1 MCTFS
6 ILVLPVRRYAMREA
20 LALIGEEGLE
30 KLWEKHKRL
39 HNELWAGLKEMGL
52 EPFVEDEKERL
63 VTVNCIKAR
72 TSLRLRASLSAFA
85 HVARKRAE
93 EHWERYLTVNLHPLF
108 LHQCC
113 AYMGQDD
120 LLAHAILCSYS
131 RYEAPAT
138 HHSMP
143 RKQGTS

>member
-1 MCTFS
+1 
-6 ILVLPVRRYAMREA
+6 MREA

-72 TSLRLRASLSAFA
+72 TS
-85 HVARKRAE
+85 
-93 EHWERYLTVNLHPLF
+93 
-108 LHQCC
+108 
-113 AYMGQDD
+113 
-120 LLAHAILCSYS
+120 
-131 RYEAPAT
+131 
-138 HHSMP
+138 
-143 RKQGTS
+143 

>member
-1 MCTFS
+1 
-6 ILVLPVRRYAMREA
+6 MREA

-72 TSLRLRASLSAFA
+72 TCLRVCVSLSALMHIA
-85 HVARKRAE
+85 VQSIEK
-93 EHWERYLTVNLHPLF
+93 
-108 LHQCC
+108 
-113 AYMGQDD
+113 
-120 LLAHAILCSYS
+120 
-131 RYEAPAT
+131 
-138 HHSMP
+138 
-143 RKQGTS
+143 